1 MKIKNIGIIASTAML
16 CVSLN
21 LAIAEEGK
29 STAKPSVKKS
39 KRATDRPSRESLIKR
54 FDKDGDGKLSE
65 AERSEAR
72 KALGSRSGRSNPQA
86 DKINKNNEELVMMQL
101 QRIFVNKL
109 RLGKSP
115 KNKHVSVW
123 GN

>member
-65 AERSEAR
+65 TETVSYTHLTLPT
-72 KALGSRSGRSNPQA
+72 KA
-86 DKINKNNEELVMMQL
+86 
-101 QRIFVNKL
+101 
-109 RLGKSP
+109 
-115 KNKHVSVW
+115 
-123 GN
+123 

>member
-54 FDKDGDGKLSE
+54 FDKDGDGRISV
-65 AERSEAR
+65 AEHA
-72 KALGSRSGRSNPQA
+72 AAHP
-86 DKINKNNEELVMMQL
+86 EL
-101 QRIFVNKL
+101 
-109 RLGKSP
+109 
-115 KNKHVSVW
+115 
-123 GN
+123 